1 MPWAVRFW
9 TRDQALAALLQEQ
22 ADAVHRAAEALRAY
36 LGEFRDPGRAGALSG
51 VVRGIERRGDELER
65 AIADRLNR
73 SAQPPQTRGDI
84 HAMANKMESILD
96 ILEGVANRVELYS
109 IAALIPEVAAIAD
122 QLAVET
128 AALCEV
134 VGSLRAP
141 RPALP
146 AEAARRLKAIEGD
159 VDRLYR
165 EGVARLFNEPDF
177 PPLEVLKLKEIL
189 ERLEEAS
196 DHCEDVTALVE
207 EVILKHA

>member
-1 MPWAVRFW
+1 MPWAVRMRV
-9 TRDQALAALLQEQ
+9 RDQTLAGLLQQQ
-22 ADAVHRAAEALRAY
+22 ADAVQRSAEALRAF
-36 LGEFRDPGRAGALSG
+36 LGEFREPGRAGALSS
-51 VVRGIERRGDELER
+51 VVRAIERRGDELER

-73 SAQPPQTRGDI
+73 SPYPPQIRGDI

-96 ILEGVANRVELYS
+96 IVEGVANRVELYA
-109 IAALIPEVAAIAD
+109 IEALIPEVAAIAD
-122 QLAVET
+122 QLAVEA
-128 AALCEV
+128 AALSEV
-134 VGSLRAP
+134 VACLRDP

-146 AEAARRLKAIEGD
+146 SGASERLKAIESD

-207 EVILKHA
+207 EIILKHS

>member
-1 MPWAVRFW
+1 MAWAVRMRV
-9 TRDQALAALLQEQ
+9 RDQALAGLLQQQ
-22 ADAVHRAAEALRAY
+22 ADAVQRAAEALRAF
-36 LGEFRDPGRAGALSG
+36 LGEFRDPARAGALSS

-65 AIADRLNR
+65 AINDRLNR
-73 SAQPPQTRGDI
+73 SPYAPQTRGDI

-96 ILEGVANRVELYS
+96 ILEGVANRVELYA
-109 IAALIPEVAAIAD
+109 IEALIPEVAAIAD
-122 QLAVET
+122 RLAVEA
-128 AALCEV
+128 AALNEV
-134 VGSLRAP
+134 VASLRHR
-141 RPALP
+141 RPTLP
-146 AEAARRLKAIEGD
+146 SDASERLKAIESD

-207 EVILKHA
+207 EIILKHT